1 MKMHHRLIA
10 VEQESQAGEQV
21 TCEWAR
27 QTRQG
32 EVCLVRQHETET
44 CPRDNPAELQG
55 SNYITDQIRA
65 AYIICALKFSMFRQ
79 STSRLALGCFRTNL
93 RWGEER
99 NKQQQQ
105 QRRGWLSLL
114 LSLLFPRL
122 PVIRVLFPSGPQC
135 FPLDQPVSAYNH
147 YYILLVPDIPL
158 FRYGTA
164 FALLSITP
172 AMSKWAQCFTS
183 TNSFNY
189 KLLLHI
195 YFTTAN
201 KQTTYVRKG

>member
-1 MKMHHRLIA
+1 MKMHHTLIA
-10 VEQESQAGEQV
+10 VEQGSQAGEQV

-79 STSRLALGCFRTNL
+79 STSRLALGYFRTVSDEEKSEINNNNNN
-93 RWGEER
+93 GEAD
-99 NKQQQQ
+99 
-105 QRRGWLSLL
+105 SLL
-114 LSLLFPRL
+114 LFLLFPRL
-122 PVIRVLFPSGPQC
+122 PVLRVLFPSGPQC

-158 FRYGTA
+158 FRYGTV

>member
-10 VEQESQAGEQV
+10 VEQGSQAGEQV

-44 CPRDNPAELQG
+44 CPRDNLAELQG

-79 STSRLALGCFRTNL
+79 STSRIALGCFRTVSDEEKSEINNNN
-93 RWGEER
+93 GEAD
-99 NKQQQQ
+99 
-105 QRRGWLSLL
+105 SLL

-122 PVIRVLFPSGPQC
+122 PVIRVLFPKGPQC